1 MQVRS
6 TLVRGGIAVLAA
18 AAAVMVG
25 SPAAFADD
33 GAAHGRVVADAEGHA
48 KGATGYRIKFDNG
61 DDQTTVLFDMKLAN
75 GSTLKLYCV
84 EITVALRTD
93 VDMVERPWNKYPVP
107 GAPFAKN
114 SDKINWVLHHGYPGV
129 NRDGLATALDKQ
141 GVKVHDGV
149 SEFEAI
155 GATQAAVWHFS
166 DGRNIDRTQPL
177 AEDDPK
183 DPKRPESAADTL
195 ALYDYLTGDL
205 NKGIGEQP
213 KPTLNVAAE
222 KTEGAAGTKIGPY
235 SVATSGDITSLA
247 SQLPE
252 GVKITDADGKELKG
266 SDVKDGS
273 KLFVDV
279 PAGTKPG
286 KGAFTLKAT
295 GELDTG
301 RLFVAENYAKEPA
314 QSLIVADSEKTD
326 VTANA
331 PASWTEAAPV
341 TTPAPSTP
349 AGSNGGGGDL
359 ANTGVDAAVPFTAGG
374 LLLGGGALML
384 LLNRRRSRA

>member
-6 TLVRGGIAVLAA
+6 TFVRGGIAAAAA
-18 AAAVMVG
+18 AAAVMIS
-25 SPAAFADD
+25 SPVALADD
-33 GAAHGRVVADAEGHA
+33 GAAHGRVNDKAGTV
-48 KGATGYRIKFDNG
+48 GYRLNLGKGG
-61 DDQTTVLFDMKLAN
+61 DYIAELFEMKLSN

-84 EITVALRTD
+84 QITVGLRTD
-93 VDMVERPWNKYPVP
+93 VDMVERPWNKYPAK
-107 GAPFAKN
+107 GPFNEN
-114 SDKINWVLHHGYPGV
+114 SAKINWVLHNGYPGA
-129 NRDGLATALDKQ
+129 GTAALGKALEKA
-141 GVKVHDGV
+141 GVETHGGI
-149 SEFEAI
+149 SEREAI
-155 GATQAAVWHFS
+155 AATQAAVWHFS
-166 DGRNIDRTQPL
+166 DGVNLDATKPL
-177 AEDDPK
+177 KEEDD
-183 DPKRPESAADTL
+183 AGANADVA
-195 ALYDYLTGDL
+195 ALYAYFTGDQ

-213 KPTLNVAAE
+213 KPTLNIAAD
-222 KTEGAAGTKIGPY
+222 KTEGAAGGKIGPY
-235 SVATSGDITSLA
+235 SVATSGDITSLT

-266 SDVKDGS
+266 TDVKDGS

-279 PAGTKPG
+279 PAGTQPG

-301 RLFVAENYAKEPA
+301 RLFVAENYDKKPA
-314 QSLIVADSEKTD
+314 QSLIVADSEKTE

-331 PASWTEAAPV
+331 AASWTEAGAP
-341 TTPAPSTP
+341 TTAPSTTP

-359 ANTGVDAAVPFTAGG
+359 ANTGVDAAVPFTVGG

>member
-6 TLVRGGIAVLAA
+6 TLVRGGIAAVAA
-18 AAAVMVG
+18 AAAVMIS
-25 SPAAFADD
+25 SPAALADD
-33 GAAHGRVVADAEGHA
+33 GAAHGRVVSDKQGNAQ
-48 KGATGYRIKFDNG
+48 GAIGYRIKFDNAG
-61 DDQTTVLFDMKLAN
+61 DQTTVLFDMKLAN

-84 EITVALRTD
+84 QITVGLRTD
-93 VDMVERPWNKYPVP
+93 VDMIERPWNKYPVP
-107 GAPFAKN
+107 GPFQTN

-129 NRDGLATALDKQ
+129 SRDGLAAALAKQ
-141 GVKVHDGV
+141 DVKVHDGI

-166 DGRNIDRTQPL
+166 DGRNIDRNHPL

-213 KPTLNVAAE
+213 KPTLNIAAD
-222 KTEGAAGTKIGPY
+222 KTEGTAGGKIGPF
-235 SVATSGDITSLA
+235 SVATSGDITSLT

-252 GVKITDADGKELKG
+252 GVKITDADGKELKN

-273 KLFVDV
+273 KLYVDV
-279 PAGTKPG
+279 PAGTKAG
-286 KGAFTLKAT
+286 KGGFTLKAT

-301 RLFVAENYAKEPA
+301 RLFVAENYAKQPA
-314 QSLIVADSEKTD
+314 QSLIVADSEKTE

-331 PASWTEAAPV
+331 AASWTEAGAP
-341 TTPAPSTP
+341 TTAPSTP

-359 ANTGVDAAVPFTAGG
+359 ANTGVDAAVPFTVGG

-384 LLNRRRSRA
+384 LVNRRRSRA

>member
-6 TLVRGGIAVLAA
+6 TLVRGGIAALAA

-25 SPAAFADD
+25 SPAAFAED
-33 GAAHGRVVADAEGHA
+33 GPARGRVPVDENNNA
-48 KGATGYRIKFDNG
+48 KATDGYRLNLGQGG
-61 DDQTTVLFDMKLAN
+61 DYIARLFDMKLSN
-75 GSTLKLYCV
+75 GGTLKLYCV
-84 EITVALRTD
+84 QITVHLRTD
-93 VDMVERPWNKYPVP
+93 VDMVEQPWNKYPAP
-107 GAPFAKN
+107 GPFNAN
-114 SDKINWVLHHGYPGV
+114 SAKINWVLHHGYPGA
-129 NRDGLATALDKQ
+129 GLDAIGAALKKQ
-141 GVKVHDGV
+141 GVEAHDGI
-149 SEFEAI
+149 SEREAI
-155 GATQAAVWHFS
+155 SATQAAVWHFS
-166 DGRNIDRTQPL
+166 DGVNL
-177 AEDDPK
+177 DPK
-183 DPKRPESAADTL
+183 KPLKEENSAEANADVA
-195 ALYDYLTGDL
+195 ALYAYLTGDQ

-213 KPTLNVAAE
+213 KPTLNIAAE
-222 KTEGAAGTKIGPY
+222 KTEGTAGTKIGPY
-235 SVATSGDITSLA
+235 SVATSGDITSLT

-266 SDVKDGS
+266 TDVKDGS

-286 KGAFTLKAT
+286 KGTFSLKAT

-301 RLFVAENYAKEPA
+301 RLFVAENYAKKPA

-359 ANTGVDAAVPFTAGG
+359 ANTGVDAAVPFTIGG

-384 LLNRRRSRA
+384 LVNRRRSRA

>member
-6 TLVRGGIAVLAA
+6 TLVRGGIAALAA
-18 AAAVMVG
+18 AAAVMIG
-25 SPAAFADD
+25 SPAALADD
-33 GAAHGRVVADAEGHA
+33 GAAHGRVDEHGGTV
-48 KGATGYRIKFDNG
+48 GYRLNLGKGG
-61 DDQTTVLFDMKLAN
+61 DYIAELFEMKLSN

-84 EITVALRTD
+84 QITVGLRTD
-93 VDMVERPWNKYPVP
+93 VDMVERPWNKYPAE
-107 GAPFAKN
+107 GPFTAN
-114 SDKINWVLHHGYPGV
+114 SAKINWVLHNGYPGT
-129 NRDGLATALDKQ
+129 GLDALGKALKKA
-141 GVKVHDGV
+141 GVEVHDGV
-149 SEFEAI
+149 SEREAI
-155 GATQAAVWHFS
+155 AATQAAVWHFS
-166 DGRNIDRTQPL
+166 DGVNLDATKPL
-177 AEDDPK
+177 AEEK
-183 DPKRPESAADTL
+183 SADANADVA
-195 ALYDYLTGDL
+195 ALYAYFTGDQ

-213 KPTLNVAAE
+213 KPTLNIAAD
-222 KTEGAAGTKIGPY
+222 KTEGAAGSKVGPY
-235 SVATSGDITSLA
+235 SVATSGDITSLT

-301 RLFVAENYAKEPA
+301 RLFVAENYAKKPA
-314 QSLIVADSEKTD
+314 QSLIVADSEKTE

-331 PASWTEAAPV
+331 PASWTEAGAP
-341 TTPAPSTP
+341 TTAPSTTP
-349 AGSNGGGGDL
+349 AGSNGGGGEL
-359 ANTGVDAAVPFTAGG
+359 ANTGVDAAVPFTVGG

-384 LLNRRRSRA
+384 LVNRRRSRA